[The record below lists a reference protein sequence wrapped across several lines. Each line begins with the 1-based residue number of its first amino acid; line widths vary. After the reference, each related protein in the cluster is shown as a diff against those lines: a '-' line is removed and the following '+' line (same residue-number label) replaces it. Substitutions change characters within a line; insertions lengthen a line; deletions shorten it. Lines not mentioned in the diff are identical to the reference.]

1 MIPADMGALHV
12 GFAMGAASMISVGPN
27 NLMLLRSG
35 VSGRPAAVMLV
46 VLASYVLLVGLA
58 VTLAGSTMRVH
69 DDLGTVLQWG
79 GLVALLHFSV
89 QAFRSAI
96 AARGAAQGED
106 DGGSVDLATV
116 VRTVWL
122 NPLTYLELLLIP
134 MSLAQTM
141 KGDVDRL
148 AFAAALLA
156 MSALCCIGYAYGG
169 LLISRIL
176 KSRRLLACFDLLT
189 GMIMAVMSLSLAASL
204 LGGQT

>member
-12 GFAMGAASMISVGPN
+12 GIAMGAASMISVGPN

-35 VSGRPAAVMLV
+35 ISGRPAAVMSV
-46 VLASYVLLVGLA
+46 VLGSYVLLVGLA
-58 VTLAGSTMRVH
+58 VTLAGSAMTVH
-69 DDLGTVLQWG
+69 DDVGTVLKWG
-79 GLVALLHFSV
+79 GLLALLHFSV
-89 QAFRSAI
+89 QAFRSAL
-96 AARGAAQGED
+96 AARGAADGEVHGD
-106 DGGSVDLATV
+106 RVDLATV
-116 VRTVWL
+116 FRTVWL

-141 KGDVDRL
+141 KGDMDRM

-176 KSRRLLACFDLLT
+176 KARRLLACFDLLN
-189 GMIMAVMSLSLAASL
+189 GMIMAAMSLSLAASL
-204 LGGQT
+204 LGSQT